1 MSKKR
6 QRDSSYESMRKSQ
19 RSESSHGSVVLPE
32 VCIFYGLVSKY
43 KKGTNTREKLLCCP
57 EFRADEKIR
66 SAATRKFDSKI
77 LSIASEELI
86 TKEARYHTS
95 CYSDYTR
102 PEKDKPTENDNIKL
116 DILKDII
123 YNLLNLTNEKFVL
136 YKTVKDR
143 YINLLNNYNIDT
155 TNCTKNLKR
164 SIERNFE
171 RIKVV
176 SVKNEVVLFEK
187 DLKVEDV
194 IEICLS
200 LQEQLDMYEKMTN
213 SEKNIISSAKLIRNE
228 TKNSNYRMLWP
239 PSTHDLNVN
248 NFIPPVSLNLFLT
261 NLITSEEVNG
271 EHRGL
276 FHHLIE
282 IYFSL
287 FIAEKY

>member
-19 RSESSHGSVVLPE
+19 RSASSHGNVVLPE

-43 KKGTNTREKLLCCP
+43 KKGTNTREKLLCCS
-57 EFRADEKIR
+57 EIRADEKIG

-77 LSIASEELI
+77 LSIASDELI
-86 TKEARYHTS
+86 AKEARYHTS
-95 CYSDYTR
+95 CYKDYTR
-102 PEKDKPTENDNIKL
+102 PENDKPTEKDNIKL

-123 YNLLNLTNEKFVL
+123 YNLLNSTNEKFVL

-143 YINLLNNYNIDT
+143 YINLLNNYDIDT
-155 TNCTKNLKR
+155 TNCTKNLRR

-200 LQEQLDMYEKMTN
+200 LQEQLDMYEKR
-213 SEKNIISSAKLIRNE
+213 LIVKR
-228 TKNSNYRMLWP
+228 
-239 PSTHDLNVN
+239 
-248 NFIPPVSLNLFLT
+248 
-261 NLITSEEVNG
+261 TS
-271 EHRGL
+271 
-276 FHHLIE
+276 FHVL
-282 IYFSL
+282 S
-287 FIAEKY
+287 

>member
-6 QRDSSYESMRKSQ
+6 QRDSSYESMRKSE

-32 VCIFYGLVSKY
+32 VCIFCGLVSKY
-43 KKGTNTREKLLCCP
+43 KKGTNTREKLLCCS

-77 LSIASEELI
+77 LSIASDELI
-86 TKEARYHTS
+86 AKNYR
-95 CYSDYTR
+95 DYTR

-123 YNLLNLTNEKFVL
+123 YNLLNSTNEKFVL

-143 YINLLNNYNIDT
+143 YINLLNNYDIDT

-200 LQEQLDMYEKMTN
+200 LQE
-213 SEKNIISSAKLIRNE
+213 
-228 TKNSNYRMLWP
+228 
-239 PSTHDLNVN
+239 
-248 NFIPPVSLNLFLT
+248 
-261 NLITSEEVNG
+261 
-271 EHRGL
+271 
-276 FHHLIE
+276 
-282 IYFSL
+282 
-287 FIAEKY
+287 